1 MAMSLCQ
8 LTKDDYSLLNDIII
22 DYLSL
27 IDDNRF
33 NELEDYVNNNINEL
47 MWYYYRV
54 LSTVD
59 KLTQL
64 CYNININ
71 KGETIL
77 TLIYQQLFIH

>member
-1 MAMSLCQ
+1 MLLTSSQMAMSLCQ

-47 MWYYYRV
+47 M
-54 LSTVD
+54 
-59 KLTQL
+59 
-64 CYNININ
+64 
-71 KGETIL
+71 
-77 TLIYQQLFIH
+77 

>member
-47 MWYYYRV
+47 M
-54 LSTVD
+54 
-59 KLTQL
+59 
-64 CYNININ
+64 
-71 KGETIL
+71 
-77 TLIYQQLFIH
+77 